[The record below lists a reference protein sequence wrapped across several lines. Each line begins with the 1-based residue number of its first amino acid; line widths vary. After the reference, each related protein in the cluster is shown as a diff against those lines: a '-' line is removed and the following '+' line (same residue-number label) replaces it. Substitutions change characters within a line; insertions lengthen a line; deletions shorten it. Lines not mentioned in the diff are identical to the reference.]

1 MKHQELSRV
10 CTMGERLTA
19 ANHYATEVFKSHSKE
34 LKGSWDN
41 LTQMVD
47 ERATLLSLS
56 VSFHDRQ
63 QKVDLVH
70 WCSEITATNS
80 CIYSTSTNV
89 YILAIYYTNRRKN
102 GPQESFV
109 L

>member
-70 WCSEITATNS
+70 
-80 CIYSTSTNV
+80 
-89 YILAIYYTNRRKN
+89 
-102 GPQESFV
+102 
-109 L
+109 